1 VESNKRQGPPYAVDI
16 PQRKADEPSWLRV
29 AAIAVV
35 GFVVGVAWPKVAGV
49 RIGPSAPPEAIAA
62 HAKEQKDQKDQQAA
76 AEASAAQPN
85 GSAPSGSA
93 NVPSV
98 SATVP
103 SSAGA
108 PAVQP
113 ANAPDILVK
122 GGILL
127 ACRTTGGETIKGM
140 GCGPI
145 AFDAIAQPRIKK
157 LSQCAAA
164 QGAEGKFGVI
174 FNLDFNSNK
183 TGFTVG
189 KSSTVKDP
197 DGVLACLK
205 QSFDSVSLSAV
216 SHEHP
221 TYSLLYNAN
230 FVSKSAP
237 SSSGSSRTSTPAPP
251 AEPAGTATQI
261 MWEVAIV
268 RDKPRTGQVVARL
281 PRGTNVRLGASQDG
295 GWYQVKYGEN
305 FASDGWLYR
314 AAIGK

>member
-1 VESNKRQGPPYAVDI
+1 MESNKRQGPPYSVDI
-16 PQRKADEPSWLRV
+16 PKGKADEPSWLRV
-29 AAIAVV
+29 AAIAIV

-49 RIGPSAPPEAIAA
+49 RIGPAAPPEAIAA
-62 HAKEQKDQKDQQAA
+62 HAKEQKEQQAA
-76 AEASAAQPN
+76 AEASAAAAN
-85 GSAPSGSA
+85 APTPTG

-98 SATVP
+98 SAIAP

-113 ANAPDILVK
+113 ANAPDVLVK

-127 ACRTTGGETIKGM
+127 ACRTSGGETIKGM
-140 GCGPI
+140 ACGPI
-145 AFDAIAQPRIKK
+145 AFDAIAQPRMKK

-174 FNLDFNSNK
+174 FNLDFNSNR
-183 TGFTVG
+183 TGFTLG

-197 DGVLACLK
+197 DGMLGCLR
-205 QSFDSVSLSAV
+205 QSFESVSLSALA
-216 SHEHP
+216 HEHP

-230 FVSKSAP
+230 FVSKASAYPASSP
-237 SSSGSSRTSTPAPP
+237 SARGNTPAAP

-268 RDKPRTGQVVARL
+268 RDKPRTGLVVARL
-281 PRGTNVRLGASQDG
+281 PRGTNVHLGASQDG

-305 FASDGWLYR
+305 FASEGWLYR